1 MNGFIASLIAGS
13 CTGIGALPILFLKN
27 INERWE
33 DILLGFAAGV
43 MIFAGAYS
51 LILPCINDGH
61 IIQAMLG
68 IFLGALFMYLLGKYM
83 PEDKVESGFVFIL
96 ATIVHSIPEG
106 FVIGAGYKAEG
117 SSAGMLL
124 SIAIGMQNIPEGL
137 LTASVLTKTYKSKLK
152 CILYTFLIGLGEP
165 ISAGVGILTLK
176 YIKYFIPFAMAFAGG
191 AILYVVSNEMI
202 PKSHCRG
209 NETKATFGFILGF
222 ILMVF
227 FENIFK

>member
-1 MNGFIASLIAGS
+1 MNAFIASLIAGS
-13 CTGIGALPILFLKN
+13 CTGIGALPIVLFKR
-27 INERWE
+27 ISEKWE

-51 LILPCINDGH
+51 LILPCINEGH
-61 IIQAMLG
+61 IIQAVIGILLG
-68 IFLGALFMYLLGKYM
+68 SLFMYLLGKYM
-83 PEDKVESGFVFIL
+83 PEDKIEGGFVFVL
-96 ATIVHSIPEG
+96 ATIIHSIPEG
-106 FVIGAGYKAEG
+106 FVIGAGYKAEE
-117 SSAGMLL
+117 SSAGILL

-137 LTASVLTKTYKSKLK
+137 LTASVLAKAYKSKFK
-152 CILYTFLIGLGEP
+152 SILYTFLIGMGEP
-165 ISAGVGILTLK
+165 IAAGVGILTLK
-176 YIKYFIPFAMAFAGG
+176 HIKYFIPFAMAFAGG

-222 ILMVF
+222 IIMVF

>member
-1 MNGFIASLIAGS
+1 MNAFIASLIAGS
-13 CTGIGALPILFLKN
+13 CTGIGALPIVFFKR
-27 INERWE
+27 ISEKWE
-33 DILLGFAAGV
+33 DIMLGFAAGV

-61 IIQAMLG
+61 IIQAAIG
-68 IFLGALFMYLLGKYM
+68 IFLGSLFMYLLGKYM
-83 PEDKVESGFVFIL
+83 PEDKVEGGFVFVL
-96 ATIVHSIPEG
+96 ATIIHSIPEG

-117 SSAGMLL
+117 SSAGLLL
-124 SIAIGMQNIPEGL
+124 SIAIGMQNVPEGL
-137 LTASVLTKTYKSKLK
+137 LTASVLNKAYKSKLK
-152 CILYTFLIGLGEP
+152 SIVYTFLIGMGEP
-165 ISAGVGILTLK
+165 LAAGIGILTLK

-222 ILMVF
+222 IIMVF